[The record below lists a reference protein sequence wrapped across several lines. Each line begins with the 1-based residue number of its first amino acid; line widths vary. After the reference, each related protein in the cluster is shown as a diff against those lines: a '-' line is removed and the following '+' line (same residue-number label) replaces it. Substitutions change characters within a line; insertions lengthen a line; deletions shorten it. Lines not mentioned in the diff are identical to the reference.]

1 VTGPA
6 TRRRGRR
13 AAVRV
18 PRPPAT
24 PARLRRRPGVGPLW
38 AIVLVVLTLAG
49 ILLGRLAQWQLGPEE
64 DAPVPPEQTRE
75 LTEPAVRGAILAA
88 DGTPLAVSAPA
99 TVVTVDPAV
108 LITAEDEGADLLARV
123 ARHLGL
129 PEEEVWGRTRVCG
142 TEGAPPVPS
151 CFSGSPQEPVVVAEG
166 VDPAVA
172 LGLLERPEE
181 FPGVDVT
188 TRPVRSHPSGVN
200 AAHLLGYLGRPTG
213 EEVAAGTVT
222 PGELLG
228 RAGLELAYDD
238 HLRGTPGR
246 RTVTVDPRGVV
257 TGEVESTEPV
267 PGHDV
272 VTHVD
277 PAVQGRVEQVLADT
291 VRASRAGGWPADSA
305 AAVVLDVRTG
315 GVVASASWPSYD
327 PGVWTGGISAADY
340 EALTGPGSGTPLL
353 DRVVAGTFPPASTFK
368 VVSLPA
374 ALRTGVDPDREYDC
388 PGSVVIGDRRFTN
401 YESEAYG
408 PLSLERIIE
417 VSCDTTFYRWAHEH
431 WRRLGG
437 VDETEDLRDPY
448 VLLAQDFGF
457 GRRTGIDLPGEA
469 TGLVPGREWKR
480 AHWEATREEACARA
494 GSGYPEERDRERR
507 EFLEQL
513 ARENCTDGWQ
523 HRAGDAAN
531 LAIGQGDL
539 AATPLQVAV
548 VYAAV
553 ANGGT
558 LWEPHVAAE
567 VRDHHGRL
575 VETVGPRSRGE
586 LGLLPEELA
595 LLRRGLE
602 GVNLRGTGAPA
613 FAGFDLGRY
622 PVAGKTGSAETFG
635 RKSTAWYASYGP
647 VDDPRYAVV
656 IVVEQGGIGGEV
668 AAPAA
673 RRIWELLAERD
684 RHG

>member
-1 VTGPA
+1 MTGPA
-6 TRRRGRR
+6 PRRRARR

-18 PRPPAT
+18 PRPQAT
-24 PARLRRRPGVGPLW
+24 PPRLRRRPGVGSLW
-38 AIVLVVLTLAG
+38 AIVLVVLALGG
-49 ILLGRLAQWQLGPEE
+49 ILIGRLVQWQLGPAEE
-64 DAPVPPEQTRE
+64 VSAPPQAQTRE
-75 LTEPAVRGAILAA
+75 LVEPAVRGAVLAA
-88 DGTPLAVSAPA
+88 DGTPLATSAPT
-99 TVVTVDPAV
+99 TVVTVDPAA
-108 LITAEDEGADLLARV
+108 LITAEDEGADLV
-123 ARHLGL
+123 ARIAHHLGL
-129 PEEEVWGRTRVCG
+129 PAEEVWGRTRVCG
-142 TEGAPPVPS
+142 TEGAPAVPS

-172 LGLLERPEE
+172 LGLLERPGE

-188 TRPVRSHPSGVN
+188 TRPVRSHPSGAN
-200 AAHLLGYLGRPTG
+200 AAHLVGYLGRPTE

-222 PGELLG
+222 TGELLG
-228 RAGLELAYDD
+228 RSGLELTYDD
-238 HLRGTPGR
+238 HLRGDPGR
-246 RTVTVDPRGVV
+246 RRVTVDPRGVV
-257 TGEVESTEPV
+257 TGEVGAVEPV

-277 PAVQGRVEQVLADT
+277 PTVQAHVEEVLADT
-291 VRASRAGGWPADSA
+291 VRSSRADGWPADSA

-327 PGVWTGGISAADY
+327 PDVWTGGISAADY
-340 EALTGPGSGTPLL
+340 EALTAADSGTPLL

-374 ALRTGVDPDREYDC
+374 ALRTGVDPGREYDC

-417 VSCDTTFYRWAHEH
+417 VSCDTAFYRWAHEH
-431 WRRLGG
+431 WLRLGG
-437 VDETEDLRDPY
+437 LDQTEDLRDPY
-448 VLLAQDFGF
+448 VLLAQDHGF

-469 TGLVPGREWKR
+469 PGLVPAREWKQ
-480 AHWEATREEACARA
+480 AHWAATREATCARA
-494 GSGYPEERDRERR
+494 ESGYPEEPDRERR

-513 ARENCTDGWQ
+513 ARENCVDGWQ
-523 HRAGDAAN
+523 HRAGDAVN
-531 LAIGQGDL
+531 LSIGQGDL

-567 VRDHHGRL
+567 VRDHRGRV
-575 VETVGPRSRGE
+575 VETVHPRATGE

-602 GVNLRGTGAPA
+602 GVNTRGTGATA
-613 FAGFDLGRY
+613 FAGFDLERY
-622 PVAGKTGSAETFG
+622 PVAGKTGSAESFG

-656 IVVEQGGIGGEV
+656 VVVEQGGIGGEV

-673 RRIWELLAERD
+673 RRVWDLLAERD
-684 RHG
+684 G